1 MAEGKK
7 LFRAPLLGL
16 ELADSQEIFNLA
28 QTIQVHWLITLGT
41 YVYFLLLTSLCL
53 LLALHVLNTD

>member
-1 MAEGKK
+1 VAEGKK

-16 ELADSQEIFNLA
+16 ELADSQEILNLA
-28 QTIQVHWLITLGT
+28 QTIQAHWLITLAT

-53 LLALHVLNTD
+53 LLALHVLQY